1 MQTFSYVGVDSG
13 GKSVTGKLVAADE
26 ASLEGRLRAMGLW
39 LVEAHAE
46 KATGKSVAGRARTS
60 GAGSRREI
68 INFCVLMSFQLK
80 VGITIVNA
88 LQVAAED
95 CEAPGFRRALHNI
108 REEVEAGSTLAEAM
122 EHQGGFSKQFT
133 SLVRAGEKSGT
144 LPDSFMELRRYLEWQ
159 EQVIADVRQAT
170 IYPAIVFFVVCAFV
184 MILFT
189 FVIPRF
195 VGLLAVAKVQLPLPT
210 LIVFGISGFATAT
223 WWVWLI
229 LLVVVPLTV
238 MVAKRSS
245 KDFAIFYDKV
255 KFKLPLF
262 GSLNHMLAISRF
274 AQNLAV
280 LYRSGINIVEAM
292 RLTQHLVGSAWVA
305 TVVEDLATRIQ
316 QGETISEAIRKHPVF
331 PGLLLRMVV
340 MGEKTGNLDK
350 ALENVSEYY
359 NLVVPRKIK
368 KIFSIAEPA
377 LILFLVVIVGFVAL
391 AIFMPILG
399 LLSAIKG

>member
-1 MQTFSYVGVDSG
+1 MHTYSYVGVDSG
-13 GKSVTGKLVAADE
+13 GKSVSGKLVAADE

-39 LVEAHAE
+39 LVEAKVDKPSTRTAIARG
-46 KATGKSVAGRARTS
+46 KAGGT
-60 GAGSRREI
+60 GSRREI

-95 CEAPGFRRALHNI
+95 CEAPAFRRVLEAI
-108 REEVEAGSTLAEAM
+108 REEVEAGASLAEAM
-122 EHQGGFSKQFT
+122 ERQGGFTRQFT

-144 LPDSFMELRRYLEWQ
+144 LPESFMELRRYLEWQ
-159 EQVIADVRQAT
+159 EQIIADVRQAT
-170 IYPAIVFFVVCAFV
+170 IYPTIVLFVVCAFV

-210 LIVFGISGFATAT
+210 VIVFGISGFATAT
-223 WWVWLI
+223 WWIWVTLI
-229 LLVVVPLTV
+229 FVAPIAVII
-238 MVAKRSS
+238 AKRSS
-245 KDFAIFYDKV
+245 KEFAIFYDKV

-280 LYRSGINIVEAM
+280 LYRAGINIVEAM
-292 RLTQHLVGSAWVA
+292 RLTQHLVGSVWLS
-305 TVVEDLATRIQ
+305 TVVEDVATRIQ
-316 QGETISEAIRKHPVF
+316 QGETISEAIRKHPIF

-350 ALENVSEYY
+350 ALENVSDYY

-377 LILFLVVIVGFVAL
+377 LILFLVVVVGFVAL

>member
-1 MQTFSYVGVDSG
+1 MQTYSYVGVDSV
-13 GKSVTGKLVAADE
+13 GKSINGKMVAADE
-26 ASLEGRLRAMGLW
+26 AGLEGRLRAMGLW
-39 LVEAHAE
+39 LVEARVE
-46 KATGKSVAGRARTS
+46 KVSASKLNPRGRLAK
-60 GAGSRREI
+60 AAPRREM

-80 VGITIVNA
+80 VGITVMNG

-95 CEAPGFRRALHNI
+95 CESAPFRHTLNSI
-108 REEVEAGSTLAEAM
+108 REEVEAGASLAEAM
-122 EHQGGFSKQFT
+122 EHQGGFTKQFT

-159 EQVIADVRQAT
+159 EQVISDVRQAT
-170 IYPAIVFFVVCAFV
+170 IYPAIVAFVVCAFV

-210 LIVFGISGFATAT
+210 VIVFGVSDFLTAT
-223 WWVWLI
+223 WYLWVLV
-229 LLVVVPLTV
+229 LVVLPAAVII
-238 MVAKRSS
+238 ARRSS
-245 KDFAIFYDKV
+245 LKFAIAFDKV

-262 GSLNHMLAISRF
+262 GGLNHMLAMSRF

-292 RLTQHLVGSAWVA
+292 KLTENLVGSPWVA
-305 TVVEDLATRIQ
+305 MSIADVGQRIQ
-316 QGETISEAIRKHPVF
+316 QGETISEAVRKHPVF
-331 PGLLLRMVV
+331 PGLLLRMIV

-350 ALENVSEYY
+350 ALENVSDYY

-377 LILFLVVIVGFVAL
+377 LILFLVVVVGFVAL
-391 AIFMPILG
+391 AIFMPILSLMG
-399 LLSAIKG
+399 AIGK

>member
-1 MQTFSYVGVDSG
+1 MDKPSTRTAIARGKAG
-13 GKSVTGKLVAADE
+13 GT
-26 ASLEGRLRAMGLW
+26 
-39 LVEAHAE
+39 
-46 KATGKSVAGRARTS
+46 
-60 GAGSRREI
+60 GSRREI

-95 CEAPGFRRALHNI
+95 CEAPAFRRVLEAI
-108 REEVEAGSTLAEAM
+108 REEVEAGASLAEAM
-122 EHQGGFSKQFT
+122 ERQGGFTRQFT

-144 LPDSFMELRRYLEWQ
+144 LPESFMELRRYLEWQ
-159 EQVIADVRQAT
+159 EQIIADVRQAT
-170 IYPAIVFFVVCAFV
+170 IYPTIVLFVVCAFV

-210 LIVFGISGFATAT
+210 VIVFGISGFATAT
-223 WWVWLI
+223 WWIWVTLI
-229 LLVVVPLTV
+229 FVAPIAVII
-238 MVAKRSS
+238 AKRSS
-245 KDFAIFYDKV
+245 KEFAIFYDKV

-280 LYRSGINIVEAM
+280 LYRAGINIVEAM
-292 RLTQHLVGSAWVA
+292 RLTQHLVGSVWLS
-305 TVVEDLATRIQ
+305 TVVEDVATRIQ
-316 QGETISEAIRKHPVF
+316 QGETISEAIRKHPIF

-350 ALENVSEYY
+350 ALENVSDYY

-377 LILFLVVIVGFVAL
+377 LILFLVVVVGFVAL